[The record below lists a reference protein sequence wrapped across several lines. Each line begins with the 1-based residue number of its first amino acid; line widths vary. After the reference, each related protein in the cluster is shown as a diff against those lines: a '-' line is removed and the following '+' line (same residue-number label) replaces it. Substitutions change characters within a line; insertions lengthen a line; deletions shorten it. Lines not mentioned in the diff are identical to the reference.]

1 MTSSR
6 KTTAWKIAAPIYRR
20 TLTEAGLELTT
31 QSLSGIVPRPFRNT
45 LPEEIEGHQH
55 LSASS

>member
-20 TLTEAGLELTT
+20 TLTEAAAILILAC
-31 QSLSGIVPRPFRNT
+31 
-45 LPEEIEGHQH
+45 LPGP
-55 LSASS
+55 